1 MKTTKIIFFLFFIN
15 ILFSLNSCMRY
26 YDKIEIPAEDID
38 KIEHAMRFVR
48 DNLGKSVFDTL
59 ANKEFRIKGE
69 IDDQET
75 FAYLTNEKPNHDSI
89 EKDVRSKFNL
99 DDCLPFRRSIYQ
111 THDGCIMLNE
121 RQIGKDLG
129 EFVKNALKCKEI
141 ENLPIKD
148 RKHFVDCFILLLKN
162 NIWSCLE
169 CDYDNWEK
177 YYIFDYSEDRTYYNR
192 WADRNLFLKEDTQGN
207 PDMASYILLDQKDQL
222 LLYKN
227 KNDLK

>member
-1 MKTTKIIFFLFFIN
+1 M
-15 ILFSLNSCMRY
+15 
-26 YDKIEIPAEDID
+26 
-38 KIEHAMRFVR
+38 
-48 DNLGKSVFDTL
+48 
-59 ANKEFRIKGE
+59 NKH
-69 IDDQET
+69 
-75 FAYLTNEKPNHDSI
+75 PNRDSI

-99 DDCLPFRRSIYQ
+99 DDCLPFRRNIYQ

-141 ENLPIKD
+141 GHLSIKD

-169 CDYDNWEK
+169 IDYDNREK
-177 YYIFDYSEDRTYYNR
+177 AYLFYYSEDRINYNR
-192 WADRNLFLKEDTQGN
+192 WSDRYLFLEEDTQDN
-207 PDMASYILLDQKDQL
+207 PDMANYILLDRKDQL

-227 KNDLK
+227 KNDSI